1 MSPLKFFNIRKK
13 NFLCFLSII
22 YLILSSSSA
31 ISKIV
36 GDKIFIGT
44 TFSLDGENSSTSNS
58 FKNKID
64 KLLKDINQSGGIN
77 AGGKSYNLEI
87 SFYNDESDANKL
99 NYLLERL
106 IKYDGVQFL
115 IVSED
120 INLSDKTQKTI
131 NDYDISVVKSNEALR
146 IYKEAFETVDSV
158 NPKQIRDFLLKKI
171 KN

>member
-1 MSPLKFFNIRKK
+1 MFSLKFFNSCK
-13 NFLCFLSII
+13 NIFLHFLLIVNII
-22 YLILSSSSA
+22 FIPSSA

-44 TFSLDGENSSTSNS
+44 TFSLSGENSSASKS
-58 FKNKID
+58 FKIKID

-87 SFYNDESDANKL
+87 IFYNDESDPNKL
-99 NYLLERL
+99 NHLLVRL

-115 IVSED
+115 IVLED
-120 INLSDKTQKTI
+120 INLSDKTQNTI
-131 NDYDISVVKSNEALR
+131 NDYDISVVRSNDPLS
-146 IYKEAFETVDSV
+146 IYKAAFETVDSV
-158 NPKQIRDFLLKKI
+158 NSKQIRDFLLKKI

>member
-1 MSPLKFFNIRKK
+1 MFPLKFFNSCK
-13 NFLCFLSII
+13 NIFLHFLLIVNII
-22 YLILSSSSA
+22 FIPSSA

-44 TFSLDGENSSTSNS
+44 TFSLSGENSTASKS
-58 FKNKID
+58 FKIKID

-87 SFYNDESDANKL
+87 IFYNDESDSNKL
-99 NYLLERL
+99 NHLLVRL

-115 IVSED
+115 IVLEG
-120 INLSDKTQKTI
+120 INLSDKTQNTI
-131 NDYDISVVKSNEALR
+131 NDYDISIVRSNEALS
-146 IYKEAFETVDSV
+146 IYKAAFESVDSV
-158 NPKQIRDFLLKKI
+158 NSKQIRDFLLKKI

>member
-13 NFLCFLSII
+13 NFVCFLSIV
-22 YLILSSSSA
+22 YLIFSSSSA

-44 TFSLDGENSSTSNS
+44 IFSLSGENSSVSKS
-58 FKNKID
+58 FKIKID

-87 SFYNDESDANKL
+87 IFYNDESDSTKSNH
-99 NYLLERL
+99 LLVRL
-106 IKYDGVQFL
+106 IQYDGVQFL
-115 IVSED
+115 IVLED
-120 INLSDKTQKTI
+120 INLSDKTQNTI
-131 NDYDISVVKSNEALR
+131 NDYDISLLRSKEALW
-146 IYKEAFETVDSV
+146 IYKRAFETVDSV

-171 KN
+171 NN

>member
-1 MSPLKFFNIRKK
+1 MLSFKIFYNSK
-13 NFLCFLSII
+13 NFFLCFL
-22 YLILSSSSA
+22 LILKLIFIPSSA

-44 TFSLDGENSSTSNS
+44 TFSLSGGNSSTSNS
-58 FKNKID
+58 FKKKID
-64 KLLKDINQSGGIN
+64 KLLKDINQSGGVN

-87 SFYNDESDANKL
+87 IFYNDESDSIKSNH
-99 NYLLERL
+99 LLTRL
-106 IKYDGVQFL
+106 IQYDGVQFL

-120 INLSDKTQKTI
+120 INLSDKTQNII
-131 NDYDISVVKSNEALR
+131 NDYDIPVVRSNEALS

-158 NPKQIRDFLLKKI
+158 NSKQIRDFLLKKI

>member
-1 MSPLKFFNIRKK
+1 ME
-13 NFLCFLSII
+13 II
-22 YLILSSSSA
+22 
-31 ISKIV
+31 
-36 GDKIFIGT
+36 
-44 TFSLDGENSSTSNS
+44 
-58 FKNKID
+58 
-64 KLLKDINQSGGIN
+64 
-77 AGGKSYNLEI
+77 
-87 SFYNDESDANKL
+87 FYNDESDATKL
-99 NYLLERL
+99 NHLLERL

-120 INLSDKTQKTI
+120 INLSDKTQNTI

>member
-120 INLSDKTQKTI
+120 INLSDKTQNTI
-131 NDYDISVVKSNEALR
+131 NDYNISVVRSNEALW

-158 NPKQIRDFLLKKI
+158 NPKQIQDFLLKKM

>member
-1 MSPLKFFNIRKK
+1 MSPFKLFYNNKTT
-13 NFLCFLSII
+13 FLYFL
-22 YLILSSSSA
+22 LILKLIFIPSSA
-31 ISKIV
+31 VSKIV
-36 GDKIFIGT
+36 GDKIFIGM

-58 FKNKID
+58 LKKKID
-64 KLLKDINQSGGIN
+64 KLLKDINQSGGVN

-87 SFYNDESDANKL
+87 IFYNDESDPIKL
-99 NYLLERL
+99 NHLLERL

-115 IVSED
+115 IVLED
-120 INLSDKTQKTI
+120 TNLSDKTRNTI
-131 NDYDISVVKSNEALR
+131 NDYDISLVRAKEALW

>member
-1 MSPLKFFNIRKK
+1 MSPFKLFYNNKTT
-13 NFLCFLSII
+13 FLYFL
-22 YLILSSSSA
+22 LILKLIFIPSSA

-44 TFSLDGENSSTSNS
+44 TFSLTGENSSTSNS
-58 FKNKID
+58 FKKKID
-64 KLLKDINQSGGIN
+64 KLLKDINQSGGVN

-87 SFYNDESDANKL
+87 IFYNDESDSIKL
-99 NYLLERL
+99 NHLLERL

-115 IVSED
+115 IVLED
-120 INLSDKTQKTI
+120 TNLSDNTQNTI
-131 NDYDISVVKSNEALR
+131 NDYDISLVRSKEALW

-158 NPKQIRDFLLKKI
+158 NPKQIRDFLSKKI

>member
-1 MSPLKFFNIRKK
+1 MSPLKLLFNNKK
-13 NFLCFLSII
+13 TFLYFL
-22 YLILSSSSA
+22 LILKLIFIPSSA

-44 TFSLDGENSSTSNS
+44 TFSLSGGNSSTSNA
-58 FKNKID
+58 FKKKID
-64 KLLKDINQSGGIN
+64 KLLKDINQSGGVN

-87 SFYNDESDANKL
+87 IFYNDESDSIKL
-99 NYLLERL
+99 NHLLERL

-115 IVSED
+115 IVLEETILTD
-120 INLSDKTQKTI
+120 NTQNTI
-131 NDYDISVVKSNEALR
+131 NDYDISVVKSNEALW

-158 NPKQIRDFLLKKI
+158 NPKQIQDFLLKKM

>member
-13 NFLCFLSII
+13 NILFFLSIV
-22 YLILSSSSA
+22 YLIFSSSSA
-31 ISKIV
+31 ISLIV
-36 GDKIFIGT
+36 GNKIFIWT
-44 TFSLDGENSSTSNS
+44 TFSLEGENSSTSNS

-64 KLLKDINQSGGIN
+64 KLLKDINQSGGVN

-87 SFYNDESDANKL
+87 IFYNDESDSIKL
-99 NYLLERL
+99 NHLLERL

-115 IVSED
+115 IVLEN
-120 INLSDKTQKTI
+120 IKLSDKTQNTI
-131 NDYDISVVKSNEALR
+131 NDYDISLVRAKEALW

>member
-1 MSPLKFFNIRKK
+1 MIFK
-13 NFLCFLSII
+13 
-22 YLILSSSSA
+22 LIFIPSSA

-44 TFSLDGENSSTSNS
+44 TFSLSGENSSTSNS
-58 FKNKID
+58 FKKKID
-64 KLLKDINQSGGIN
+64 KLLKDINKSGGVN

-87 SFYNDESDANKL
+87 IFYNDKSDSIKL
-99 NYLLERL
+99 NHLLERL

-115 IVSED
+115 IVLED
-120 INLSDKTQKTI
+120 TNLSNKTQNTI
-131 NDYDISVVKSNEALR
+131 NDYDISLVRSKEALW

>member
-22 YLILSSSSA
+22 YLILPSSSA

-44 TFSLDGENSSTSNS
+44 TFSLNGENSSTSNS

-64 KLLKDINQSGGIN
+64 KLLKDINQSGGVN

-87 SFYNDESDANKL
+87 IFYNDESDANKL
-99 NYLLERL
+99 NHLLERL

-120 INLSDKTQKTI
+120 INLSDKTQNTI
-131 NDYDISVVKSNEALR
+131 NDYNISVVKSDEALW

-158 NPKQIRDFLLKKI
+158 NPKQIQDFLLKKM

>member
-1 MSPLKFFNIRKK
+1 MLPLKFFNSCK
-13 NFLCFLSII
+13 NIFLHFLLIVNII
-22 YLILSSSSA
+22 FIPSSA

-44 TFSLDGENSSTSNS
+44 TFSLSGENSSVSKS
-58 FKNKID
+58 FKIKID

-87 SFYNDESDANKL
+87 IFYNDESDSNKL
-99 NYLLERL
+99 NHLLVRL

-115 IVSED
+115 IVLED
-120 INLSDKTQKTI
+120 INLSDKTQNII
-131 NDYDISVVKSNEALR
+131 NDYDIPVVRSNEALS

-158 NPKQIRDFLLKKI
+158 NSKQIRDFLLKKI

>member
-1 MSPLKFFNIRKK
+1 MFPLKFFNSCK
-13 NFLCFLSII
+13 NIFLHFLLIVNII
-22 YLILSSSSA
+22 LIPSSA

-44 TFSLDGENSSTSNS
+44 TFSLSGENSSASKS
-58 FKNKID
+58 FKIKID

-87 SFYNDESDANKL
+87 IFYNDESDSNKL
-99 NYLLERL
+99 NHLLVRL

-115 IVSED
+115 IVLED
-120 INLSDKTQKTI
+120 INLSDKTQNTI
-131 NDYDISVVKSNEALR
+131 NDYDISVVRSNDPLS
-146 IYKEAFETVDSV
+146 IYKAAFETVDSV
-158 NPKQIRDFLLKKI
+158 NSNQIRDFLLKKI

>member
-22 YLILSSSSA
+22 YLIFSSSSA

-64 KLLKDINQSGGIN
+64 KLLKDINQSGGVN

-87 SFYNDESDANKL
+87 IFYNDESDSIKL
-99 NYLLERL
+99 NHLLERL

-115 IVSED
+115 IVLED
-120 INLSDKTQKTI
+120 TNLSDKTQNTI
-131 NDYDISVVKSNEALR
+131 NDYDISLVRSKEALW

-158 NPKQIRDFLLKKI
+158 NPKQIRDFLSKKI

>member
-1 MSPLKFFNIRKK
+1 MSPFKLFYNNKK
-13 NFLCFLSII
+13 TFLYFL
-22 YLILSSSSA
+22 LILKLIFIPSSA

-44 TFSLDGENSSTSNS
+44 TFSLSGENSSTSNS
-58 FKNKID
+58 FKKKID
-64 KLLKDINQSGGIN
+64 KFLKDINKSGGVN

-87 SFYNDESDANKL
+87 IFYNDKSDSIKL
-99 NYLLERL
+99 NHLLERL

-115 IVSED
+115 IVLED
-120 INLSDKTQKTI
+120 TNLSDKTQNTI
-131 NDYDISVVKSNEALR
+131 NDYDISLVRSKEALW

-158 NPKQIRDFLLKKI
+158 DPKQIRDFLLKKI

>member
-22 YLILSSSSA
+22 YLIFSSSSA

-44 TFSLDGENSSTSNS
+44 TFSLNGENSSTSNS

-64 KLLKDINQSGGIN
+64 KLLKNINQSGGVN

-87 SFYNDESDANKL
+87 VFYNDGSDSTKL
-99 NYLLERL
+99 NHLLERL

-115 IVSED
+115 IVLED
-120 INLSDKTQKTI
+120 TNLSDKTRNTI
-131 NDYDISVVKSNEALR
+131 NDYDISLVRAKEALW

>member
-13 NFLCFLSII
+13 KFLCFLSIV
-22 YLILSSSSA
+22 YLIFSSSSA

-44 TFSLDGENSSTSNS
+44 TFSLAGENSSASNS
-58 FKNKID
+58 FKKKID
-64 KLLKDINQSGGIN
+64 KLIKDINHSGGVN

-87 SFYNDESDANKL
+87 IFYNDESDAIKL

-120 INLSDKTQKTI
+120 INLSDKTQNTI
-131 NDYDISVVKSNEALR
+131 NDYNISVVRSNEALW
-146 IYKEAFETVDSV
+146 IYKEAFEKVDSV
-158 NPKQIRDFLLKKI
+158 NPKQIQDFLLKKL

>member
-1 MSPLKFFNIRKK
+1 MSPFKLFYNNKTT
-13 NFLCFLSII
+13 FLYFL
-22 YLILSSSSA
+22 LILKLIFIPSSA

-44 TFSLDGENSSTSNS
+44 TFSLTGENSSTSNS
-58 FKNKID
+58 FKKKID
-64 KLLKDINQSGGIN
+64 KLLKDINQSGGVN

-87 SFYNDESDANKL
+87 IFYNDESDSIKL
-99 NYLLERL
+99 NHLLERL

-115 IVSED
+115 IVLED
-120 INLSDKTQKTI
+120 TNLSDKTQNTI
-131 NDYDISVVKSNEALR
+131 NDYDISLVRSKEALW

-158 NPKQIRDFLLKKI
+158 NPKQIRDFLSKKI

>member
-1 MSPLKFFNIRKK
+1 MFPLRLFNNSKTIFFY
-13 NFLCFLSII
+13 FL
-22 YLILSSSSA
+22 LIFNLIFFPSSA

-44 TFSLDGENSSTSNS
+44 TFSLSGENSPESKSL
-58 FKNKID
+58 KIKID

-87 SFYNDESDANKL
+87 IFYNDESDSNKL
-99 NYLLERL
+99 NHLLIRL

-115 IVSED
+115 IVLED
-120 INLSDKTQKTI
+120 INLSDKTQNTI
-131 NDYDISVVKSNEALR
+131 NDYDISVVRSNEALS

-158 NPKQIRDFLLKKI
+158 NSKQIRDFLLKKI